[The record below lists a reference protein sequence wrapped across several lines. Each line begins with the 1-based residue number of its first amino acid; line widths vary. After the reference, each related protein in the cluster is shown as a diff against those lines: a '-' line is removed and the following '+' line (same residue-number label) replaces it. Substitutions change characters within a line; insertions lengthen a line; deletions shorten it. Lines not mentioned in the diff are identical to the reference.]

1 MFFTIV
7 TVFNGSNMKINL
19 LALILV
25 LFSSC
30 GVESSKDDSVVIAN
44 TSCSLS
50 IEGMMCEKGCKTTI
64 QQKLSKTNGVVSCA
78 LEYEEKTVIID
89 FDNKVVT
96 SKELIRV
103 VDEIAGGKIYRASLL
118 EESVFIQE
126 AGPGTVGSSNESD
139 AVSVS
144 DYSLRLPNFSSIFSN
159 LL

>member
-1 MFFTIV
+1 
-7 TVFNGSNMKINL
+7 MKISL
-19 LALILV
+19 LALL
-25 LFSSC
+25 LLLLNSC
-30 GVESSKDDSVVIAN
+30 GGEVVKDDFGVIAN
-44 TSCSLS
+44 TSCALS

-64 QQKLSKTNGVVSCA
+64 QQKLSNTNGVVSCA
-78 LEYEEKTVIID
+78 VEYEDKKVVID
-89 FDNKVVT
+89 FDINVVT

-103 VDEIAGGKIYRASLL
+103 VGEIAGGIYKASLL

-144 DYSLRLPNFSSIFSN
+144 DYSLWLPNFSKVFSN

>member
-1 MFFTIV
+1 
-7 TVFNGSNMKINL
+7 MKIIL

-25 LFSSC
+25 LLSSC
-30 GVESSKDDSVVIAN
+30 GVESSKDDSGVTAN
-44 TSCSLS
+44 TSCALS
-50 IEGMMCEKGCKTTI
+50 VEGMMCEKGCKTTI
-64 QQKLSKTNGVVSCA
+64 QQKLSNTKGVVSCA
-78 LEYEEKTVIID
+78 VEYEEKTVVID
-89 FDNKVVT
+89 FDNNVVT

-103 VDEIAGGKIYRASLL
+103 VDEIAGGIYKASLL
-118 EESVFIQE
+118 DEGVFIQE

>member
-30 GVESSKDDSVVIAN
+30 GVESSKDDSGVIAN
-44 TSCSLS
+44 TSCALS
-50 IEGMMCEKGCKTTI
+50 VEGMMCEKGCKTTI
-64 QQKLSKTNGVVSCA
+64 QQKLSNTNGVVSCA
-78 LEYEEKTVIID
+78 VEYEEKTVIID
-89 FDNKVVT
+89 FDNNVVT
-96 SKELIRV
+96 SKELIGL
-103 VDEIAGGKIYRASLL
+103 VDEIAGGIYKASLL
-118 EESVFIQE
+118 EEGVFIQE

-159 LL
+159 IF

>member
-1 MFFTIV
+1 
-7 TVFNGSNMKINL
+7 MKIIL

-25 LFSSC
+25 LLSSC
-30 GVESSKDDSVVIAN
+30 GVDSSKDDSEVIAN
-44 TSCSLS
+44 TSCSLT

-64 QQKLSKTNGVVSCA
+64 QQKLTSTNGVISCIV
-78 LEYEEKTVIID
+78 EYEEKTVTIN
-89 FDNKVVT
+89 FDNNVVT
-96 SKELIRV
+96 SQELIGV
-103 VDEIAGGKIYRASLL
+103 VDEIAGGIYKASLL

-144 DYSLRLPNFSSIFSN
+144 EYSLRMPDFTSVFSN

>member
-1 MFFTIV
+1 
-7 TVFNGSNMKINL
+7 MKIIL

-25 LFSSC
+25 LLSSC
-30 GVESSKDDSVVIAN
+30 GVESSKDDSGVTAN
-44 TSCSLS
+44 TSCALS
-50 IEGMMCEKGCKTTI
+50 VEGMMCEKGCKTTI
-64 QQKLSKTNGVVSCA
+64 QQKLSNTKGVVSCA
-78 LEYEEKTVIID
+78 VEYEEKTVVID
-89 FDNKVVT
+89 FDNNVVT

-103 VDEIAGGKIYRASLL
+103 VDEIAGGIYKASLL
-118 EESVFIQE
+118 GEGVFIQE

>member
-1 MFFTIV
+1 LFFTIV

-64 QQKLSKTNGVVSCA
+64 QQKLSKTNGVVACA
-78 LEYEEKTVIID
+78 VEYEEKKVVID
-89 FDNKVVT
+89 FDNNVVT
-96 SKELIRV
+96 AKELIKV
-103 VDEIAGGKIYRASLL
+103 VDEIAGGIYRASLL
-118 EESVFIQE
+118 DEGVFIQE
-126 AGPGTVGSSNESD
+126 TGPGTVGSSSESD
-139 AVSVS
+139 VVSVS